1 MPEPI
6 LAVVFGPLLAAL
18 TFTITDP
25 IGDAHGD
32 GTYVLPTR
40 PALSADALDLREF
53 TAQTDGKT
61 MTFRVSF
68 GAMQNP
74 WQLPGGQ
81 SAAVTDIFVKTGLGG
96 ANTLPELNLNVN
108 EGWQYHVR
116 VAGETATLD
125 NVAADGKD
133 ISRQSPPQVSV
144 EGATLVVKTDI
155 PAGKYGYWLTS
166 SVYSPLTRTGLLAPG
181 TQAGPAALST
191 ARTNAPVPVDVLA
204 PEGDFTAYTTH
215 TLAAVGRA
223 RDDRPLLL
231 GGLGGLGVL
240 LTVSSTLRLWR
251 SGRQ

>member
-1 MPEPI
+1 MLEPI
-6 LAVVFGPLLAAL
+6 LAIVFGPLLAAL
-18 TFTITDP
+18 TFAITDP

-108 EGWQYHVR
+108 EGWQYHIR
-116 VAGETATLD
+116 VAGGHASMESAG
-125 NVAADGKD
+125 ADGKALTPQD
-133 ISRQSPPQVSV
+133 PPQVSV
-144 EGATLVVKTDI
+144 EGTTLVISTSI

-166 SVYSPLTRTGLLAPG
+166 SFYTPFSKTGLLLPSA
-181 TQAGPAALST
+181 QAGPSALST
-191 ARTNAPVPVDVLA
+191 ARANPPVPVDVLA
-204 PEGDFTAYTTH
+204 PEGDYTVYTTRV
-215 TLAAVGRA
+215 LAPVGRA

-240 LTVSSTLRLWR
+240 LTVFSTLRLWR